1 MERWALFLFFVLYF
15 VIGFAWRS
23 WRVWR
28 QTGVN
33 PYVLPAGD
41 DAQGYAA
48 RGFRYVLIGLGLY
61 TVLQAAWPQTD
72 DLLGRLAWLNGPA
85 LRLAGWSL
93 LLLSFA
99 WMCVAQS
106 QMGASWR
113 IGIDTERKTELVR
126 HGLFRL
132 SRNPI
137 FLALRASLLGLLML
151 RPNAATL
158 TLALAGELLMQ
169 MQVRQEEA
177 FLRQRHGTGY
187 EEYCAHTRRWL

>member
-1 MERWALFLFFVLYF
+1 MERWALFLFFLLYF
-15 VIGFAWRS
+15 AIGFAWRS
-23 WRVWR
+23 WHVWR
-28 QTGVN
+28 QAGVN
-33 PYVLPAGD
+33 PYVFPSGD
-41 DAQGYAA
+41 DAQGYTA

-61 TVLQAAWPQTD
+61 ALLQAAWPQTD
-72 DLLGRLAWLNGPA
+72 DLLGRMAWFESHA
-85 LRLAGWSL
+85 LRLAGWVV

-99 WMCVAQS
+99 WMWVAQS

-132 SRNPI
+132 SRNPV
-137 FLALRASLLGLLML
+137 FLALRASLLGLLMV

-158 TLALAGELLMQ
+158 ALALAGELLMQ

-177 FLRQRHGTGY
+177 FLRQRHGAGY
-187 EEYCAHTRRWL
+187 EDYCARTPRWL